1 MATDK
6 INDRAGD
13 ELSLDQL
20 DEAAGGFALLAVAGI
35 AVDVAVVAA
44 GLAVGAYVG
53 VKVVE
58 AATGKP
64 VRISIS

>member
-1 MATDK
+1 MTSDK
-6 INDRAGD
+6 VNDLLGD

-20 DEAAGGFALLAVAGI
+20 DIAAGGIALLAVAGI

-53 VKVVE
+53 IKVVE
-58 AATGKP
+58 AVTGKP
-64 VRISIS
+64 VKISIS

>member
-58 AATGKP
+58 AVTGKP
-64 VRISIS
+64 VKISIS